1 MSFFFTRS
9 LPFDAIE
16 FQPIDCPFDSDSSA
30 EELNF
35 DSDDNDSIDGNTED
49 WDRLQDMPDPN
60 FKDPYHSGS
69 SPFDTSGQ
77 DRSLSSS
84 ASGLVT
90 SAAASVASALWSWK
104 R

>member
-1 MSFFFTRS
+1 M
-9 LPFDAIE
+9 PFETIE
-16 FQPIDCPFDSDSSA
+16 FEPNECPFDSDSSA

-35 DSDDNDSIDGNTED
+35 DTDTDTED
-49 WDRLQDMPDPN
+49 GVGGTEEWDRLPDIPT
-60 FKDPYHSGS
+60 DSLYQLHRDHSI
-69 SPFDTSGQ
+69 SPSFEENNSH
-77 DRSLSSS
+77 DRTTSLSSS

>member
-1 MSFFFTRS
+1 MKK
-9 LPFDAIE
+9 LE
-16 FQPIDCPFDSDSSA
+16 CPFDSDSSA
-30 EELNF
+30 EELTYESTT
-35 DSDDNDSIDGNTED
+35 DDESDDGKGE
-49 WDRLQDMPDPN
+49 WDRLPDIPL
-60 FKDPYHSGS
+60 DHRDLE
-69 SPFDTSGQ
+69 SPSPSYDANR